1 MSVPNVLSRRGAAL
15 ALLASLGLS
24 ACGQKPAEINVQPL
38 RQTIYGVGKRK
49 PLTAEVVDKKNNPIP
64 DARVKWDSAKPSVVT
79 VDSAGFL
86 KSVAPGKTTVSVVF
100 RNVSATI
107 PIEVIDVASVTITPN
122 RVTLVGAR
130 GTSSQL
136 TAEVKDSKGNILA
149 LNPKWNV
156 GDEKIAKV
164 DAGNVTA
171 LAEGRTTIS
180 ASLDE
185 VVGAADVRVLFR
197 EIYTFEMTPLTIILK
212 PGETQKMSVTVRD
225 ASGATIEDPALL
237 WSTSDPKTA
246 VCSNGIIQAVG
257 KGSATISAAVGN
269 RVLSAS
275 VLVN

>member
-1 MSVPNVLSRRGAAL
+1 MSIRKVLSRRGAAL

-38 RQTIYGVGKRK
+38 RQTIYGVGRKK
-49 PLTAEVVDKKNNPIP
+49 PLRAEVVDKKNNPIL
-64 DARVKWDSAKPSVVT
+64 DARVKWDSAKPSIVT
-79 VDSAGFL
+79 VDSTGIL

-107 PIEVIDVASVTITPN
+107 PIEVIDAASMTITPN
-122 RVTLVGAR
+122 RVTIVGAR

-136 TAEVKDSKGNILA
+136 TAEVKDSKGNVLA

-156 GDEKIAKV
+156 GDQKIAKV

-197 EIYTFEMTPLTIILK
+197 EIHTFEMTPLTIILK